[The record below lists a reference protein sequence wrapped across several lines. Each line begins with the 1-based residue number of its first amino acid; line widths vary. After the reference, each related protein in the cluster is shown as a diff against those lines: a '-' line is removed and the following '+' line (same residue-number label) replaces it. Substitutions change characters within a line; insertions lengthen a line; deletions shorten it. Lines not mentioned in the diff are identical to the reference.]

1 MVVKGTPEFKFDT
14 ELSSPEVYYLYLKKD
29 DGDSLNDRILFFG
42 EKGEITINTLLK
54 TFESSAKVTGSK
66 NQDLL
71 QNYNKMA
78 RQFDAK
84 NLEYIKS
91 YLEELKNDGNP
102 IKIDSLQKEMDN
114 LLRRRY
120 LYTLNFAST
129 NGDNVIAPYIA
140 LTQVNDANIIF
151 LDTIASKLSDKVKK
165 SKYGIE
171 FIDFIKKRKISESL
185 DWNNYFFKLDSSLLI
200 EEFNWFLI
208 DLKASFL
215 PFFLQSLTFFT
226 RLSNKIIACSI
237 IC

>member
-1 MVVKGTPEFKFDT
+1 L
-14 ELSSPEVYYLYLKKD
+14 LS
-29 DGDSLNDRILFFG
+29 
-42 EKGEITINTLLK
+42 
-54 TFESSAKVTGSK
+54 KVTGSK

-185 DWNNYFFKLDSSLLI
+185 D
-200 EEFNWFLI
+200 
-208 DLKASFL
+208 
-215 PFFLQSLTFFT
+215 
-226 RLSNKIIACSI
+226 
-237 IC
+237 